1 MEIKPSNSY
10 SPIPPTESRP
20 TRRAVQETT
29 EGGEFA
35 GTAAL
40 QRALDAAPDVRPEA
54 VARGQALVKSD
65 QYPPSETM
73 QRLARLFALEFGT
86 QQPPAGTSN

>member
-1 MEIKPSNSY
+1 MEIKPSSSY
-10 SPIPPTESRP
+10 SPIPPAESRP

-35 GTAAL
+35 GAAAL
-40 QRALDAAPDVRPEA
+40 QRALDATPDVRPEA
-54 VARGQALVKSD
+54 VARGQALANSV
-65 QYPPSETM
+65 QYPPAETM

-86 QQPPAGTSN
+86 KPTPPTPN

>member
-10 SPIPPTESRP
+10 SQIPPAEARP
-20 TRRAVQETT
+20 VRRAVQETT

-40 QRALDAAPDVRPEA
+40 QRALDATPDVRPEA
-54 VARGQALVKSD
+54 VARGQALAKSD
-65 QYPPSETM
+65 QYPPAETM
-73 QRLARLFALEFGT
+73 QRLARLFALEFGAQKT
-86 QQPPAGTSN
+86 PSSTPN